1 MTDIMTDIKKLQ
13 QNGKEFVP
21 ITLAEAV
28 VVNVENLQGYDTL
41 GKTTSGKTTLDKV
54 LNALA
59 AIDYS
64 QQTAIININNTLK
77 SLKAGFSYQVVNELP
92 TPNVDCLGTIYLVKG
107 SDINQ
112 NKYAEYIC
120 IFNNAEY
127 SWEMLGII
135 NSEVDLTGYVTKDD
149 FDAFTAVALTAED
162 VTDSLGNKVYV
173 NYTIPENLYD
183 T

>member
-1 MTDIMTDIKKLQ
+1 MTDIKKLQ

-28 VVNVENLQGYDTL
+28 VVNAENLQGYNTL
-41 GKTTSGKTTLDKV
+41 GKTTLDKV

-59 AIDYS
+59 AVDYT
-64 QQTAIININNTLK
+64 QQKAITKINTTLE
-77 SLKAGFSYQVVNELP
+77 SLKAGFSYQIVNELP
-92 TPNVDCLGTIYLVKG
+92 TPNVDCLGTIYLVRG

-135 NSEVDLTGYVTKDD
+135 NSEVDLTGYVTKND
-149 FDAFTAVALTAED
+149 FNTFKAIALTAED
-162 VTDSLGNKVYV
+162 VTDSSGSKVSV

-183 T
+183 A

>member
-1 MTDIMTDIKKLQ
+1 MTDIKTDIKKLK

-28 VVNVENLQGYDTL
+28 VVNAENLQGYDTL
-41 GKTTSGKTTLDKV
+41 GKTTLDKV
-54 LNALA
+54 LKALA
-59 AIDYS
+59 AVDYN
-64 QQTAIININNTLK
+64 QQTAIIDINNKLK
-77 SLKAGFSYQVVNELP
+77 SLKAGFSYQIVNELP

-135 NSEVDLTGYVTKDD
+135 NSEVDLTGYVTKND
-149 FDAFTAVALTAED
+149 FDAFTAIALTAED
-162 VTDSLGNKVYV
+162 VTDSSGHSVSVAYD
-173 NYTIPENLYD
+173 IPKDLYD
-183 T
+183 A

>member
-1 MTDIMTDIKKLQ
+1 MTDIKKLQ

-54 LNALA
+54 LKALA
-59 AIDYS
+59 AVDYT
-64 QQTAIININNTLK
+64 QQTAITEINNKLK
-77 SLKAGFSYQVVNELP
+77 SLKAGFSYQIVNELP
-92 TPNVDCLGTIYLVKG
+92 TPNVDCLGTIYLVGG
-107 SDINQ
+107 SDIDK

-135 NSEVDLTGYVTKDD
+135 NSEVDLTGYVTKND
-149 FDAFTAVALTAED
+149 FDTFTAIALTAED
-162 VTDSLGNKVYV
+162 VTDSSGHSVSVAYD
-173 NYTIPENLYD
+173 IPKDLYD
-183 T
+183 A

>member
-1 MTDIMTDIKKLQ
+1 MTDIKKLQ

-28 VVNVENLQGYDTL
+28 VVNAENLQGYDTL
-41 GKTTSGKTTLDKV
+41 GITTLDRV

-59 AIDYS
+59 AVDYT
-64 QQTAIININNTLK
+64 QQTAITEINNKLK
-77 SLKAGFSYQVVNELP
+77 SLKAGFSYQIVNELP
-92 TPNVDCLGTIYLVKG
+92 TPNVDCLGTIYLVRG

-135 NSEVDLTGYVTKDD
+135 NSEVDLTGYVTKND
-149 FDAFTAVALTAED
+149 FDAFTAIALTAED
-162 VTDSLGNKVYV
+162 VTDSSGHSVSVAYD
-173 NYTIPENLYD
+173 IPKDLYD
-183 T
+183 A

>member
-1 MTDIMTDIKKLQ
+1 MTDIKKLQ

-28 VVNVENLQGYDTL
+28 VVNVENLKGYDTL

-64 QQTAIININNTLK
+64 QQSAIIDINNTLK

-92 TPNVDCLGTIYLVKG
+92 TPNVDCLGTIYLVRG

-135 NSEVDLTGYVTKDD
+135 NSEVDLTGYVTKND
-149 FDAFTAVALTAED
+149 FDTFKAIALTAED
-162 VTDSLGNKVYV
+162 VTDSSGNSVSVAYD
-173 NYTIPENLYD
+173 IPENLYD
-183 T
+183 A

>member
-1 MTDIMTDIKKLQ
+1 MTDIKKLQ

-28 VVNVENLQGYDTL
+28 VVNVENLKGYDTL

-64 QQTAIININNTLK
+64 QQSAIIDINNTLK
-77 SLKAGFSYQVVNELP
+77 SLKAGFSYQIVPELP
-92 TPNVDCLGTIYLVKG
+92 PPSIDCLGTIYLVRG

-135 NSEVDLTGYVTKDD
+135 NSEVDLTGYVTKND
-149 FDAFTAVALTAED
+149 FDAFTAIALTAED
-162 VTDSLGNKVYV
+162 VTDSLGNKVSV
-173 NYTIPENLYD
+173 NYTIPKKLYD
-183 T
+183 A

>member
-1 MTDIMTDIKKLQ
+1 MTDIKKLQ

-28 VVNVENLQGYDTL
+28 VVNAENLQGYNIL
-41 GKTTSGKTTLDKV
+41 KTTTLDKV
-54 LNALA
+54 LKALA
-59 AIDYS
+59 VVDNS
-64 QQTAIININNTLK
+64 QQDAITKINNTLK
-77 SLKAGFSYQVVNELP
+77 SLKAGFSYQIVNELP

-135 NSEVDLTGYVTKDD
+135 NSEVDLTGYVTKSD
-149 FDAFTAVALTAED
+149 FDAFTAIALTAED
-162 VTDSLGNKVYV
+162 VTDSSGHSVSVAYD
-173 NYTIPENLYD
+173 IPKDLYD
-183 T
+183 A

>member
-1 MTDIMTDIKKLQ
+1 MTDIKKLQ

-41 GKTTSGKTTLDKV
+41 GQTTSGKTTLDKV
-54 LNALA
+54 LKALA
-59 AIDYS
+59 AVDYS
-64 QQTAIININNTLK
+64 QQSAIIDINNTLK
-77 SLKAGFSYQVVNELP
+77 SLKAGFSYQVVNKLP
-92 TPNVDCLGTIYLVKG
+92 TPSVDCLGTIYLVRG

-135 NSEVDLTGYVTKDD
+135 NSEVDLTGYVTKND
-149 FDAFTAVALTAED
+149 FDAFKDIALTAED
-162 VTDSLGNKVYV
+162 VTDSSGHSVSVAYD
-173 NYTIPENLYD
+173 IPRNLYD
-183 T
+183 A

>member
-1 MTDIMTDIKKLQ
+1 MTDIKKLQ

-28 VVNVENLQGYDTL
+28 VVNATNLQGYDTL
-41 GKTTSGKTTLDKV
+41 GITTLDKV
-54 LNALA
+54 LRALA
-59 AIDYS
+59 AVDSS
-64 QQTAIININNTLK
+64 QQDAITEINNTLK
-77 SLKAGFSYQVVNELP
+77 SLKAGFSYQIVDKLP
-92 TPNVDCLGTIYLVKG
+92 TPSIDCLGTIYLVKG

-135 NSEVDLTGYVTKDD
+135 NSEVDLTGYVTKND
-149 FDAFTAVALTAED
+149 FNAFTAIALTAED
-162 VTDSLGNKVYV
+162 VTDSSGHSVSVAYD
-173 NYTIPENLYD
+173 IPKDLYD
-183 T
+183 A

>member
-1 MTDIMTDIKKLQ
+1 MTDAKTDIKKLQ

-28 VVNVENLQGYDTL
+28 VVNAENLQGYNTL
-41 GKTTSGKTTLDKV
+41 GITTLDRV

-59 AIDYS
+59 TVDTNQQDAI
-64 QQTAIININNTLK
+64 TKINNTLK
-77 SLKAGFSYQVVNELP
+77 SLKAGFNYQIVDKLP
-92 TPNVDCLGTIYLVKG
+92 TPPNVDCLGTIYLVKG
-107 SDINQ
+107 SDTNQ

-135 NSEVDLTGYVTKDD
+135 SSEVDLTGYVTKND
-149 FDAFTAVALTAED
+149 FDTFTAIALTAED
-162 VTDSLGNKVYV
+162 VTDSLGNKVSV
-173 NYTIPENLYD
+173 NYTIPEDLYD
-183 T
+183 A

>member
-1 MTDIMTDIKKLQ
+1 MTDIKKLQ

-28 VVNVENLQGYDTL
+28 VVNAENLQGYNTL
-41 GKTTSGKTTLDKV
+41 GKTTLDKV

-59 AIDYS
+59 AVDYT
-64 QQTAIININNTLK
+64 QQTAITKINNTLK
-77 SLKAGFSYQVVNELP
+77 SLKVGFSYQIVNELP

-135 NSEVDLTGYVTKDD
+135 NSEVDLTGYVTKKD
-149 FDAFTAVALTAED
+149 FNAFTAIALTAED
-162 VTDSLGNKVYV
+162 VTDSSGNKVSVDYD
-173 NYTIPENLYD
+173 IPRDLYD
-183 T
+183 A

>member
-1 MTDIMTDIKKLQ
+1 MTDIKKLQ

-28 VVNVENLQGYDTL
+28 VVNVKNLQGYDTL

-54 LNALA
+54 LKALA
-59 AIDYS
+59 AVDYT
-64 QQTAIININNTLK
+64 QQTAITEINNKLK
-77 SLKAGFSYQVVNELP
+77 SLKAGFSYQIVNELP
-92 TPNVDCLGTIYLVKG
+92 TPNVDCLGTIYLVSG

-135 NSEVDLTGYVTKDD
+135 NSEVDLTGYVTKND
-149 FDAFTAVALTAED
+149 FNAFTAIALTAED
-162 VTDSLGNKVYV
+162 VTDSSGHSVSVAYD
-173 NYTIPENLYD
+173 IPKDLYD
-183 T
+183 A

>member
-1 MTDIMTDIKKLQ
+1 MTDIKKLQ

-28 VVNVENLQGYDTL
+28 VVNAENLQGYNTL
-41 GKTTSGKTTLDKV
+41 GKTTLDKV
-54 LNALA
+54 LKALA
-59 AIDYS
+59 AVDYN
-64 QQTAIININNTLK
+64 QQEAITKINNTLK
-77 SLKAGFSYQVVNELP
+77 SLKAGFSYQVVDKLP
-92 TPNVDCLGTIYLVKG
+92 TPNINCLGTIYLVKG

-135 NSEVDLTGYVTKDD
+135 NSEVDLTGYVTKQD
-149 FDAFTAVALTAED
+149 FNAFTAIALTAED
-162 VTDSLGNKVYV
+162 VTDSSGHKVSV
-173 NYTIPENLYD
+173 NYEIPEDLYD
-183 T
+183 A

>member
-1 MTDIMTDIKKLQ
+1 MTDIKKLK

-28 VVNVENLQGYDTL
+28 VVNAENLQGYDTL
-41 GKTTSGKTTLDKV
+41 GITTLDRV

-59 AIDYS
+59 TVDYN
-64 QQTAIININNTLK
+64 QQTAIIDINNKLK
-77 SLKAGFSYQVVNELP
+77 SLKAGFSYQIVNELP
-92 TPNVDCLGTIYLVKG
+92 TPSIDCLGTIYLVKG

-135 NSEVDLTGYVTKDD
+135 NSEVDLTGYVTKND
-149 FDAFTAVALTAED
+149 FDAFTAIALTAED
-162 VTDSLGNKVYV
+162 VTDSSGHSVSVAYD
-173 NYTIPENLYD
+173 IPKDLYD
-183 T
+183 A

>member
-1 MTDIMTDIKKLQ
+1 MTDIKKLQ

-28 VVNVENLQGYDTL
+28 VVNAENLQGYNTL
-41 GKTTSGKTTLDKV
+41 GKTTLDKV

-59 AIDYS
+59 AVDYT
-64 QQTAIININNTLK
+64 QQTAITEINNKLK
-77 SLKAGFSYQVVNELP
+77 SLKAGFSYQIVNELP
-92 TPNVDCLGTIYLVKG
+92 TPSIDCLGTIYLVRG

-135 NSEVDLTGYVTKDD
+135 NSEVDLTGYVTKND
-149 FDAFTAVALTAED
+149 FNAFTAIALTAED
-162 VTDSLGNKVYV
+162 VTDSSGHSVSVAYD
-173 NYTIPENLYD
+173 IPKNLYD
-183 T
+183 A

>member
-1 MTDIMTDIKKLQ
+1 MTDTKTDIKKLK

-28 VVNVENLQGYDTL
+28 VVNAENLQGYDTL
-41 GKTTSGKTTLDKV
+41 GITTLDRV

-59 AIDYS
+59 TVDYN
-64 QQTAIININNTLK
+64 QQNAIIDINNKLK
-77 SLKAGFSYQVVNELP
+77 SLKAGFSYQIVNKLP
-92 TPNVDCLGTIYLVKG
+92 SPPSVDCLGTIYLVKG

-127 SWEMLGII
+127 SLEMLGII
-135 NSEVDLTGYVTKDD
+135 NSEVDLTGYVTKND
-149 FDAFTAVALTAED
+149 FDAFTAIALTAED
-162 VTDSLGNKVYV
+162 VTDSLGNKVSVGYP
-173 NYTIPENLYD
+173 IPKDLYD
-183 T
+183 A

>member
-1 MTDIMTDIKKLQ
+1 MTDIKKLQ

-28 VVNVENLQGYDTL
+28 VVNAENLQGYNTL
-41 GKTTSGKTTLDKV
+41 GITTLDKV
-54 LNALA
+54 LRALA
-59 AIDYS
+59 AVDYS
-64 QQTAIININNTLK
+64 QQKAITKIDNTLK
-77 SLKAGFSYQVVNELP
+77 SLKAGFSYQIVNELP
-92 TPNVDCLGTIYLVKG
+92 PASIDCLGTIYLVKG

-135 NSEVDLTGYVTKDD
+135 NSEVDLTGYVTKND

-162 VTDSLGNKVYV
+162 VTDSLGNKVSV
-173 NYTIPENLYD
+173 NYTIPEDLYD
-183 T
+183 A

>member
-1 MTDIMTDIKKLQ
+1 MTDIKKLQ

-28 VVNVENLQGYDTL
+28 VVNAENLQGYNTL
-41 GKTTSGKTTLDKV
+41 GKTTLDKV

-59 AIDYS
+59 AVDYT
-64 QQTAIININNTLK
+64 QQTAITEINNKLK
-77 SLKAGFSYQVVNELP
+77 SLKAGFSYQVVPELP
-92 TPNVDCLGTIYLVKG
+92 PPNVDCLGTIYLVKG

-149 FDAFTAVALTAED
+149 FDTFTAIALTAED
-162 VTDSLGNKVYV
+162 VTDSSGNKVSV
-173 NYTIPENLYD
+173 NYTIPNDLYD
-183 T
+183 A

>member
-1 MTDIMTDIKKLQ
+1 MTDVKKLQ

-28 VVNVENLQGYDTL
+28 VVNATNLQGYNKL
-41 GKTTSGKTTLDKV
+41 RITTLDKV

-59 AIDYS
+59 AVDYN
-64 QQTAIININNTLK
+64 QQSVITDINNKLK
-77 SLKAGFSYQVVNELP
+77 SLKAGFSYQIVDKLP

-112 NKYAEYIC
+112 NKYSEYIC

-135 NSEVDLTGYVTKDD
+135 NSEVDLTGYVTKND

-162 VTDSLGNKVYV
+162 VTDSLGNKVSVDYE
-173 NYTIPENLYD
+173 IPKNLYD

>member
-1 MTDIMTDIKKLQ
+1 MTDIKKLQ

-28 VVNVENLQGYDTL
+28 VVNAENLQGYNTL
-41 GKTTSGKTTLDKV
+41 GKTTLDKV
-54 LNALA
+54 LKALA
-59 AIDYS
+59 AVDYT
-64 QQTAIININNTLK
+64 QQTAITEINNKLK
-77 SLKAGFSYQVVNELP
+77 SLKAGFSYQIVNELP

-135 NSEVDLTGYVTKDD
+135 NSEVDLTGYVTKND
-149 FDAFTAVALTAED
+149 FDAFTAIALTAED
-162 VTDSLGNKVYV
+162 VTDSSGHSVSVAYD
-173 NYTIPENLYD
+173 IPKDLYD
-183 T
+183 A

>member
-1 MTDIMTDIKKLQ
+1 MTDIKKLK

-28 VVNVENLQGYDTL
+28 VVNAENLQGYNIL
-41 GKTTSGKTTLDKV
+41 KTTTLDKV
-54 LNALA
+54 LKALA
-59 AIDYS
+59 AVDYT
-64 QQTAIININNTLK
+64 QQAAITEINDTLK
-77 SLKAGFSYQVVNELP
+77 SLKAGFSYQIVNKLP
-92 TPNVDCLGTIYLVKG
+92 TPSIDCLGTIYLVRG

-135 NSEVDLTGYVTKDD
+135 NSEVDLTGYVTKND
-149 FDAFTAVALTAED
+149 FDAFTAIALTAED
-162 VTDSLGNKVYV
+162 VTDSLGNKVSVAYD
-173 NYTIPENLYD
+173 IPRDLYD
-183 T
+183 A

>member
-1 MTDIMTDIKKLQ
+1 MTDIKKLQ

-28 VVNVENLQGYDTL
+28 VVNAENLQGYNTL
-41 GKTTSGKTTLDKV
+41 GKTTLDKV
-54 LNALA
+54 LKALA
-59 AIDYS
+59 AVDYT
-64 QQTAIININNTLK
+64 QQAAITEINNKLK
-77 SLKAGFSYQVVNELP
+77 SLKAGFSYQIVNKLP
-92 TPNVDCLGTIYLVKG
+92 TPGIDCLGTIYLVSG

-135 NSEVDLTGYVTKDD
+135 NSEVDLTGYVTKSD
-149 FDAFTAVALTAED
+149 FDAFTAIALTAED
-162 VTDSLGNKVYV
+162 VTDSSGHSVSVAYD
-173 NYTIPENLYD
+173 IPKDLYD
-183 T
+183 A

>member
-1 MTDIMTDIKKLQ
+1 MTDIKKLQ

-28 VVNVENLQGYDTL
+28 VVNVKNLQGYDTL

-54 LNALA
+54 LKALA
-59 AIDYS
+59 AVDYT
-64 QQTAIININNTLK
+64 QQTTITEINNTLK
-77 SLKAGFSYQVVNELP
+77 SLKAGFSYQIVNELP
-92 TPNVDCLGTIYLVKG
+92 TPNVDCLGTIYLVRG

-135 NSEVDLTGYVTKDD
+135 NSEVDLTGYVTKND
-149 FDAFTAVALTAED
+149 FNAFTAIALTAED
-162 VTDSLGNKVYV
+162 VTDSLGNKVSVDYD
-173 NYTIPENLYD
+173 IPRDLYD
-183 T
+183 A

>member
-1 MTDIMTDIKKLQ
+1 MTDIKKLQ

-28 VVNVENLQGYDTL
+28 VVNVENLKGYDTL

-59 AIDYS
+59 AVDYT
-64 QQTAIININNTLK
+64 QQSAIIEINNTLK
-77 SLKAGFSYQVVNELP
+77 SLKAGFSYQIVNELP

-127 SWEMLGII
+127 SWETLGII

-149 FDAFTAVALTAED
+149 FDTFKAIALTAED
-162 VTDSLGNKVYV
+162 VTDSSGDSVSVAYD
-173 NYTIPENLYD
+173 IPRNLYD
-183 T
+183 A

>member
-1 MTDIMTDIKKLQ
+1 MTDIKKLQ

-28 VVNVENLQGYDTL
+28 VVNAENLQGYNIL
-41 GKTTSGKTTLDKV
+41 KTTTLDKV
-54 LNALA
+54 LKALA
-59 AIDYS
+59 VVDNS
-64 QQTAIININNTLK
+64 QQDAITKINNTLK
-77 SLKAGFSYQVVNELP
+77 SLKAGFNYQVVNELP
-92 TPNVDCLGTIYLVKG
+92 TPSIDCLGTIYLVKG

-135 NSEVDLTGYVTKDD
+135 NSEVDLTGYVTKND
-149 FDAFTAVALTAED
+149 FDAFTAIALTAED
-162 VTDSLGNKVYV
+162 VTDSSGHSVSVAYD
-173 NYTIPENLYD
+173 IPKDLYD
-183 T
+183 A

>member
-1 MTDIMTDIKKLQ
+1 MTDIKKLQ

-28 VVNVENLQGYDTL
+28 VVNAENLQGYNIL
-41 GKTTSGKTTLDKV
+41 KTTTLDKV
-54 LNALA
+54 LKALA
-59 AIDYS
+59 AVDSS
-64 QQTAIININNTLK
+64 QQDAITKINTTLE
-77 SLKAGFSYQVVNELP
+77 SLKAGFSYQIVDKLP
-92 TPNVDCLGTIYLVKG
+92 TPPNVDCLGTIYLVKG

-135 NSEVDLTGYVTKDD
+135 NSEVDLTGYVTKDE
-149 FDAFTAVALTAED
+149 FSAFTAVALTAED
-162 VTDSLGNKVYV
+162 VTDSSGNKVSVAYD
-173 NYTIPENLYD
+173 IPRNLYD
-183 T
+183 A

>member
-1 MTDIMTDIKKLQ
+1 MTDIKKLQ

-59 AIDYS
+59 AIEYS

-77 SLKAGFSYQVVNELP
+77 SLKAGFSYQIVDELP
-92 TPNVDCLGTIYLVKG
+92 TPNADCLGTIYLVRG

-135 NSEVDLTGYVTKDD
+135 NSEVDLTGYVTKND
-149 FDAFTAVALTAED
+149 FNAFTAIALTAED
-162 VTDSLGNKVYV
+162 VTDSSGNKVSVDY
-173 NYTIPENLYD
+173 NIPRDLYD
-183 T
+183 A

>member
-1 MTDIMTDIKKLQ
+1 MTDIKKLQ

-28 VVNVENLQGYDTL
+28 VVNAENLQGYNIL
-41 GKTTSGKTTLDKV
+41 KTTTLDKV
-54 LNALA
+54 LKALA
-59 AIDYS
+59 AVDYT
-64 QQTAIININNTLK
+64 QQAAITEINDTLK
-77 SLKAGFSYQVVNELP
+77 SLKAGFSYQIVNKLP
-92 TPNVDCLGTIYLVKG
+92 TPSIDCLGTIYLVKG

-135 NSEVDLTGYVTKDD
+135 NSEVDLTGYVTKND
-149 FDAFTAVALTAED
+149 FDAFTAIALTAED
-162 VTDSLGNKVYV
+162 VTDSSGHSVSVAYD
-173 NYTIPENLYD
+173 IPKDLYD
-183 T
+183 A

>member
-1 MTDIMTDIKKLQ
+1 MTDIKKLQ

-28 VVNVENLQGYDTL
+28 VVNAENLQGYNTL
-41 GKTTSGKTTLDKV
+41 GKTTLDKV
-54 LNALA
+54 LKALA
-59 AIDYS
+59 AVDYT
-64 QQTAIININNTLK
+64 QQAAITEINNTLK
-77 SLKAGFSYQVVNELP
+77 SLKAGFSYQIVNELP

-135 NSEVDLTGYVTKDD
+135 NSEVDLTGYVTKND
-149 FDAFTAVALTAED
+149 FDAFTAIALTAED
-162 VTDSLGNKVYV
+162 VTDSSGHSVSVAYD
-173 NYTIPENLYD
+173 IPKDLYD
-183 T
+183 A

>member
-1 MTDIMTDIKKLQ
+1 MTDIKKLQ

-28 VVNVENLQGYDTL
+28 VVNATNLQGYNTL
-41 GKTTSGKTTLDKV
+41 GITTLDRV

-59 AIDYS
+59 TIDYN
-64 QQTAIININNTLK
+64 QQTAITEINNKLK
-77 SLKAGFSYQVVNELP
+77 SLKAGFSYQIVPELP

-135 NSEVDLTGYVTKDD
+135 NSEVDLTGYVTKND
-149 FDAFTAVALTAED
+149 FEAFTAIALTAED
-162 VTDSLGNKVYV
+162 VTDSLGNKVSV
-173 NYTIPENLYD
+173 NYTIPEDLYD
-183 T
+183 A

>member
-1 MTDIMTDIKKLQ
+1 MTDIKKLQ

-41 GKTTSGKTTLDKV
+41 GITTLDKV
-54 LNALA
+54 LKALA
-59 AIDYS
+59 TVDYT
-64 QQTAIININNTLK
+64 QQTAITEINTTLK
-77 SLKAGFSYQVVNELP
+77 SLKAGFSYQIVNELP
-92 TPNVDCLGTIYLVKG
+92 TPGIDCLGTIYLVKG

-120 IFNNAEY
+120 IFSNAEY

-135 NSEVDLTGYVTKDD
+135 NSEVDLTGYVTKND
-149 FDAFTAVALTAED
+149 FDAFTAIALTAED
-162 VTDSLGNKVYV
+162 VTDSSGNKVSVDYD
-173 NYTIPENLYD
+173 IPRDLYD
-183 T
+183 A

>member
-1 MTDIMTDIKKLQ
+1 MTDIKKLQ

-28 VVNVENLQGYDTL
+28 VVNATNLQGYNTL
-41 GKTTSGKTTLDKV
+41 GITTLDKV

-64 QQTAIININNTLK
+64 QQSAIIDINNTLK
-77 SLKAGFSYQVVNELP
+77 SLKAGFSYQIVDKLP
-92 TPNVDCLGTIYLVKG
+92 TPNVDCLGTIYLVRG

-135 NSEVDLTGYVTKDD
+135 NSEVDLTGYVTKDE
-149 FDAFTAVALTAED
+149 FNSFKATALTAED
-162 VTDSLGNKVYV
+162 VTDSSGNKVSVDYE
-173 NYTIPENLYD
+173 IPKDLYD
-183 T
+183 A

>member
-1 MTDIMTDIKKLQ
+1 MTDIKKLQ

-28 VVNVENLQGYDTL
+28 VVNAENLQGYNTL
-41 GKTTSGKTTLDKV
+41 GKTTLDKV

-64 QQTAIININNTLK
+64 QQSAITEINNKLK
-77 SLKAGFSYQVVNELP
+77 SLKAGFSYQIVNELP

-135 NSEVDLTGYVTKDD
+135 NSEVDLTGYVTKND
-149 FDAFTAVALTAED
+149 FDTFTAIALTAED
-162 VTDSLGNKVYV
+162 VTDSLGNKVSV
-173 NYTIPENLYD
+173 NYTIPEDLYD
-183 T
+183 A

>member
-1 MTDIMTDIKKLQ
+1 MTDIKKLQ

-59 AIDYS
+59 AIDCS
-64 QQTAIININNTLK
+64 QQTAITDINNTLK

-92 TPNVDCLGTIYLVKG
+92 TPNADCLGTIYLVRG

-149 FDAFTAVALTAED
+149 FNAFTAVALTAED
-162 VTDSLGNKVYV
+162 VTDSSGHKVYV

>member
-1 MTDIMTDIKKLQ
+1 MTDIKKLQ

-28 VVNVENLQGYDTL
+28 VVNVKNLQGYDTL

-54 LNALA
+54 LKALA
-59 AIDYS
+59 AVDYN
-64 QQTAIININNTLK
+64 QQTAITEINNQLK
-77 SLKAGFSYQVVNELP
+77 SLKAGFNYQVVNELP

-149 FDAFTAVALTAED
+149 FDAFTAIALTAED
-162 VTDSLGNKVYV
+162 VTDSSGHSVSVAYD
-173 NYTIPENLYD
+173 IPKDLYD
-183 T
+183 A

>member
-1 MTDIMTDIKKLQ
+1 MTDIKKLQ

-28 VVNVENLQGYDTL
+28 VVNAENLQGYNTL
-41 GKTTSGKTTLDKV
+41 GKTTLDKV
-54 LNALA
+54 LKALA
-59 AIDYS
+59 AVDYT
-64 QQTAIININNTLK
+64 QQAAITEINNTLK
-77 SLKAGFSYQVVNELP
+77 SLKAGFSYQIVNKLP
-92 TPNVDCLGTIYLVKG
+92 TPSIDCLGTIYLVRG

-135 NSEVDLTGYVTKDD
+135 NSEVDLTGYVTKND
-149 FDAFTAVALTAED
+149 FDAFTAIALTAED
-162 VTDSLGNKVYV
+162 VTDSSGHSVSVAYD
-173 NYTIPENLYD
+173 IPKELYD
-183 T
+183 A